1 MVVKEINNSNYE
13 AFTNLD
19 LVAFSYAYEGAMGEG
34 GGIYMIDASGQVYH
48 ANYYYGDLQEEHVKD
63 ILPMIEDI
71 DFGLMG
77 CVSRNEDWKFVYLG
91 YGNNLFLKKDIFDA
105 FAKIVEEAHFHSV
118 ADLYVQWPGIVM
130 EVTGKGDPQLTVRDL
145 LGVIGGGVPPPRNDE
160 KHERR
165 V

>member
-63 ILPMIEDI
+63 ILPMTESHDTYDDGISDDAKADVVLED
-71 DFGLMG
+71 
-77 CVSRNEDWKFVYLG
+77 
-91 YGNNLFLKKDIFDA
+91 
-105 FAKIVEEAHFHSV
+105 EE
-118 ADLYVQWPGIVM
+118 
-130 EVTGKGDPQLTVRDL
+130 
-145 LGVIGGGVPPPRNDE
+145 
-160 KHERR
+160 
-165 V
+165 